1 MTNDR
6 QPPPH
11 VAEAARIVDGWLRG
25 QGSVLDTGGTPQP
38 RPETAAQRFAK
49 LDRSQPPRSDLPA
62 WKDPR
67 TK

>member
-1 MTNDR
+1 MADDR

-11 VAEAARIVDGWLRG
+11 VAAAAAIVDAWLKG
-25 QGSVLDTGGTPQP
+25 APSVTANSP

-49 LDRSQPPRSDLPA
+49 LPRGDAPVPMPP

-67 TK
+67 G

>member
-1 MTNDR
+1 MAND
-6 QPPPH
+6 PPPH
-11 VAEAARIVDGWLRG
+11 VAGAAKVVDDWLKG
-25 QGSVLDTGGTPQP
+25 QPGVLSPDTPQP

-62 WKDPR
+62 WRDPR